1 MDRLKEYLHKYI
13 NNPHDPYIN
22 AELGEEY
29 EKIGQGAAALSYFL
43 RAAELL
49 HTYDPEMA
57 YCCVLKT
64 WKQLHNTKRRPDYER
79 EQLQTAISYLPTRP
93 EAYYHL
99 SKIHSSREEWKTFYM
114 YACLGLQY
122 VNAPSLEYDI
132 DYPGDYMLIFQK
144 AFTSWYIGQRE
155 ESKSLWLQL
164 SKMKNIPQKYMD
176 IIEENANAYKNT
188 IKSNKIVKFNVW
200 ENNHI
205 TPKEY
210 YIIK

>member
-29 EKIGQGAAALSYFL
+29 EKIGQGAASLSYFL

-79 EQLQTAISYLPTRP
+79 EQLQTAVAYLPTRP

-99 SKIHSSREEWKTFYM
+99 SKIHSSREEWKTSYM
-114 YACLGLQY
+114 YSCLGLQY
-122 VNAPSLEYDI
+122 TNSPPLEYDVG
-132 DYPGDYMLIFQK
+132 YPGDYMLIFQK
-144 AFTSWYIGQRE
+144 AFTSWSSSRE
-155 ESKSLWLQL
+155 LHQEHLSRPVSSSRLWTATLSRAPRTCCSSTRGSGPQSSTRSRSRSRKSGRA
-164 SKMKNIPQKYMD
+164 D
-176 IIEENANAYKNT
+176 
-188 IKSNKIVKFNVW
+188 F
-200 ENNHI
+200 
-205 TPKEY
+205 
-210 YIIK
+210 

>member
-64 WKQLHNTKRRPDYER
+64 WKQLHKTKRRPNYEK
-79 EQLQTAISYLPTRP
+79 EQLQTAIAYLPNRP

-99 SKIHSSREEWKTFYM
+99 SKIHSSREEWKISYM

-122 VNAPSLEYDI
+122 TNSTKLEYDV
-132 DYPGDYMLIFQK
+132 DYPGDYMLLFQN

-155 ESKSLWLQL
+155 ESKILWNKL
-164 SKMKNIPQKYMD
+164 SKMKNIPQQYMD
-176 IIEENANAYKNT
+176 IIKENANAYKN
-188 IKSNKIVKFNVW
+188 KGDYNKIVKFDMW
-200 ENNHI
+200 ENQI
-205 TPKEY
+205 QTKKEY
-210 YIIK
+210 YINK